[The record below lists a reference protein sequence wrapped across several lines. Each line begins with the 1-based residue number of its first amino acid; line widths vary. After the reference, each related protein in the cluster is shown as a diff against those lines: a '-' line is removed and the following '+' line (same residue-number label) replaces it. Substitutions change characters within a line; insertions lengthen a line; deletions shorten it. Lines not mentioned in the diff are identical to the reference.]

1 MAISAEHRDEQVGH
15 DPCARQRS
23 TSLYD
28 RPHTRAA
35 FLLVGCERPVCKATK
50 TGYGLFKVGATTS
63 DAHKDEP
70 STVPTTAIEINGNGR
85 LVLESPVCSRLSST
99 QHTAL
104 SLRAVGLTYKTGS
117 VSPVR
122 WRIYPRY
129 HLAACAMRMQN
140 VSHRGGPVLISGLR
154 RGTYSAIAQ
163 VPLSDPK
170 VLLLVPPMSDEAA
183 LPVQLRSISLRISTA
198 HSASVCRLLRIG
210 GLPLSTRGLRV
221 LSARSGQSLHK
232 GASLARSSVTSS
244 PSCFSA
250 AGVGA
255 AAPPFRAVG
264 TRCLSGRL
272 CKERDTLLLC
282 RWVGDYTRKTSD
294 AIGVTRKTSKK
305 VRAPV
310 RCSCRRVAPQIKPLR
325 STSCVSSSG

>member
-1 MAISAEHRDEQVGH
+1 M
-15 DPCARQRS
+15 
-23 TSLYD
+23 
-28 RPHTRAA
+28 
-35 FLLVGCERPVCKATK
+35 CKATK

-85 LVLESPVCSRLSST
+85 LVLESPVCSRRSST
-99 QHTAL
+99 QHIAL

-129 HLAACAMRMQN
+129 HLAACAMRTQN

-183 LPVQLRSISLRISTA
+183 LPVQLRSISLRIS
-198 HSASVCRLLRIG
+198 LRIP
-210 GLPLSTRGLRV
+210 PLC
-221 LSARSGQSLHK
+221 A
-232 GASLARSSVTSS
+232 ASLEADACLTL
-244 PSCFSA
+244 F
-250 AGVGA
+250 
-255 AAPPFRAVG
+255 G
-264 TRCLSGRL
+264 T
-272 CKERDTLLLC
+272 
-282 RWVGDYTRKTSD
+282 
-294 AIGVTRKTSKK
+294 A
-305 VRAPV
+305 
-310 RCSCRRVAPQIKPLR
+310 
-325 STSCVSSSG
+325 

>member
-99 QHTAL
+99 QHIAL

-117 VSPVR
+117 VSPVG

-129 HLAACAMRMQN
+129 HLAACAMRTQN
-140 VSHRGGPVLISGLR
+140 VSHRGGPVLISGL
-154 RGTYSAIAQ
+154 AQ
-163 VPLSDPK
+163 FEIRPLDHAPGCLSHAHQP
-170 VLLLVPPMSDEAA
+170 
-183 LPVQLRSISLRISTA
+183 A

-210 GLPLSTRGLRV
+210 GYYWSSRFDSPIWLSRGCLTTV
-221 LSARSGQSLHK
+221 QAR
-232 GASLARSSVTSS
+232 
-244 PSCFSA
+244 P
-250 AGVGA
+250 
-255 AAPPFRAVG
+255 
-264 TRCLSGRL
+264 
-272 CKERDTLLLC
+272 LC
-282 RWVGDYTRKTSD
+282 RAKIIRKQV
-294 AIGVTRKTSKK
+294 INK
-305 VRAPV
+305 AP
-310 RCSCRRVAPQIKPLR
+310 CPISCLR
-325 STSCVSSSG
+325 SV